1 MAYHFFKLF
10 CVVGNHGAK
19 VKGLREDWKQKK
31 CLGLAAQK
39 LFSKRILMHLGLM
52 PLSSA
57 K

>member
-19 VKGLREDWKQKK
+19 VRGLREDWKQEK
-31 CLGLAAQK
+31 CLGLAAK
-39 LFSKRILMHLGLM
+39 MLFSERILMYFSLM
-52 PLSSA
+52 RSSDG